1 VDRLCRDLLGYLEE
15 DKPLSVDNVRRAVFR
30 PAVGKDGYEEN
41 QVDAFLDRVVELM
54 AAID

>member
-1 VDRLCRDLLGYLEE
+1 
-15 DKPLSVDNVRRAVFR
+15 
-30 PAVGKDGYEEN
+30 VGKDGYEES

>member
-1 VDRLCRDLLGYLEE
+1 VSYLEH
-15 DKPLSVDNVRRAVFR
+15 DKPLSVDSVRRAVFR
-30 PAVGKDGYEEN
+30 PAVGPEGYEEA